1 MVYGSF
7 SDQINPQTGSGRP
20 QGLERQRIVMD
31 HAKVIRFVVEEA
43 PEGARFREHT
53 ITKHVGLLEEVLRP
67 MRSCTVEDDQARK
80 ALNVIVNAAWTITT
94 KVWTSGMTLHF
105 YFPETGSKFAH
116 ATMRALNYVDTPED
130 QMQFQQF
137 RVMLVTTPTL
147 SLRDDRDIDRLRT
160 HELLKSDVLVM
171 R

>member
-1 MVYGSF
+1 VVK
-7 SDQINPQTGSGRP
+7 TGTNGP

-31 HAKVIRFVVEEA
+31 HAKVIRFIVEEA
-43 PEGARFREHT
+43 PEGDQFREHN
-53 ITKHVGLLEEVLRP
+53 ITKHVTLLEEALRP
-67 MRSCTVEDDQARK
+67 MRSCTIEDEQARK
-80 ALNVIVNAAWTITT
+80 ALAVIVNAAWTITT

-116 ATMRALNYVDTPED
+116 GTMRALNYNDTPED

-147 SLRDDRDIDRLRT
+147 SLRDDRDVDHLRT